1 MSSVIKMNKK
11 ISGIYIHFP
20 FCKIKCGYCDFYS
33 ITDRESSI
41 PLFIES
47 LEKEIELYFQKNS
60 VDDMQFNSIFLGGGT
75 PSIIPSE
82 YIEKL
87 FLKLS
92 SYIDINTVEEITI
105 EANPGESPK
114 DRLKEYRA
122 LGINRISFGFQSLDN
137 NLLKF
142 LDRLH
147 QSNDCIIAYN
157 DARDVGFDNINTD
170 MIFNIPGQSI
180 ETLTNDLM
188 VVAELGPEHISC
200 YSLTV
205 EKGTML
211 YNNVSSGKVKM
222 PDENL
227 DYDMYRTSS
236 SVIKDAGYNH
246 YEASNYAKT
255 SRRCAHNLHYW
266 NLDPYLAFGP
276 SAHGYDGNKRWW
288 NHKSLDKYI
297 SDIQDGKLPVN
308 NSESLTTKDHYNEMV
323 MNGLRTST
331 GINTKKLISLNEKTN
346 FDDMI
351 SRWPQLTMK
360 DDYLKLANN
369 DFMLLDEIA
378 SDLFL

>member
-1 MSSVIKMNKK
+1 M
-11 ISGIYIHFP
+11 
-20 FCKIKCGYCDFYS
+20 
-33 ITDRESSI
+33 
-41 PLFIES
+41 ES
-47 LEKEIELYFQKNS
+47 LEKEIELYFQKNN
-60 VDDMQFNSIFLGGGT
+60 VGDMHFDSIFLGGGT

-82 YIEKL
+82 YLEKI

-92 SYIDINTVEEITI
+92 SHIDIANVKEITI

-114 DRLKEYRA
+114 DRLKEYRE
-122 LGINRISFGFQSLDN
+122 LGINRISFGFQSLDD

-147 QSNDCIIAYN
+147 QANDCIIAYN
-157 DARDVGFDNINTD
+157 DARDAGFENINAD
-170 MIFNIPGQSI
+170 MIFNIPGQTI
-180 ETLTNDLM
+180 ETLSNDLK
-188 VVAELGPEHISC
+188 VVTELAPEHISC

-211 YNNVSSGKVKM
+211 YNNVSKGKVKM
-222 PDENL
+222 PDEKL
-227 DYDMYRTSS
+227 DYNMYKTTTSIMIGS
-236 SVIKDAGYNH
+236 GYQQ
-246 YEASNYAKT
+246 YEASNYAKDNKQC
-255 SRRCAHNLHYW
+255 RHNLHYW

-297 SDIQDGKLPVN
+297 SDIQSKKLPVN
-308 NSESLTTKDHYNEMV
+308 NSEFLSIKDHYNEMI

-331 GINTKKLISLNEKTN
+331 GINIQKLISLNDKAN

-351 SRWPQLTMK
+351 KRWPQLTIK

-369 DFMLLDEIA
+369 DFMLLDEIT